1 MAHEFTIESAVFGT
15 VAAAVGW
22 FAGYVLTGWREAR
35 TKRLQL
41 EIERASSQ
49 IKEFYAPLMALTD
62 QLNATVD
69 AVLVR
74 AAKGK
79 EGADYHKLA
88 GIVYDRFFLPIHEE
102 INSIL
107 KSKIH
112 LHEGA
117 IPPPSFT
124 DYFAHY
130 AAEKAYWKLS
140 ELGEDV
146 SQMEIPGYPAS
157 FYHDVRSGYAEVVNR
172 YEKALQELR
181 PRKWLFDAD
190 DLLTKKV
197 RDALQKRS
205 TNPKIMQ
212 PDVSDLD

>member
-1 MAHEFTIESAVFGT
+1 MAHEFTIESAVFGAVT
-15 VAAAVGW
+15 AAVGW
-22 FAGYVLTGWREAR
+22 FAGYVLTGWREDR

-41 EIERASSQ
+41 EIERASTQ

-62 QLNATVD
+62 QLDTTVD

-88 GIVYDRFFLPIHEE
+88 GLVYDRFFLPIHEE
-102 INSIL
+102 INAIL
-107 KSKIH
+107 KSKVH

-117 IPPPSFT
+117 IPPPSFR

-146 SQMEIPGYPAS
+146 SRMEIPGYPET
-157 FYHDVRSGYAEVVNR
+157 FYRDVRSGYADVVNR
-172 YEKALQELR
+172 YERALEELR

-190 DLLTKKV
+190 YFLVKRV
-197 RDALQKRS
+197 RGALGNRS
-205 TNPKIMQ
+205 K
-212 PDVSDLD
+212 DVFDPG